1 MFLSLKDIHEL
12 RNSIRN
18 EYRIRRFIRE
28 NPEIK
33 GLLSPNKLFRDKY
46 KGQRCF
52 VLGNGPSLK
61 NVDFSLLQD
70 EIVFTVNQLP
80 RNKEYEKLKSN
91 FHFWADE
98 RFFNIDETKPE
109 DLELLD
115 VMKSVNTPGNKPVVF
130 YEYCAKQMI
139 EKYDLDKVLDIHYF
153 ALVHLDFDA
162 YTKRHK
168 IEVDKCFPNLPT
180 VVHSIIAMA
189 VDMGFSEIILLGCD
203 CTGFITTA
211 QAKMKNWNNDILYGY
226 KISENEKKRL
236 EKSNNMFSIENEL
249 RFYANIFATYS
260 KLNKLA
266 EKNGVKIYNATEGG
280 LLDCIPRVDYNSLFN
295 KND

>member
-1 MFLSLKDIHEL
+1 MFLSLKDIREL

-28 NPEIK
+28 NPEIR
-33 GLLSPNKLFRDKY
+33 GLLSSNKVFQDKY

-80 RNKEYEKLKSN
+80 RNEEYAKLKSN

-98 RFFNIDETKPE
+98 RFFNIDETRPE

-115 VMKSVNTPGNKPVVF
+115 VMKSVNTSGNKPVVF

-139 EKYDLDKVLDIHYF
+139 EKYELDKVLDIHYF

-168 IEVDKCFPNLPT
+168 IEVDKCAPVFPT
-180 VVHSIIAMA
+180 VVQSTIAMA

-203 CTGFITTA
+203 CTGFLNVPLSRLNKA
-211 QAKMKNWNNDILYGY
+211 QEADYNYT
-226 KISENEKKRL
+226 ISDNEKQRM
-236 EKSNNMFSIENEL
+236 E
-249 RFYANIFATYS
+249 
-260 KLNKLA
+260 KLA
-266 EKNGVKIYNATEGG
+266 KRASVRDELYSYVLLFDKYKLLYDYCKKHGVKLMNATEST
-280 LLDCIPRVDYNSLFN
+280 LLENIPHVDLNSILGRQL
-295 KND
+295 